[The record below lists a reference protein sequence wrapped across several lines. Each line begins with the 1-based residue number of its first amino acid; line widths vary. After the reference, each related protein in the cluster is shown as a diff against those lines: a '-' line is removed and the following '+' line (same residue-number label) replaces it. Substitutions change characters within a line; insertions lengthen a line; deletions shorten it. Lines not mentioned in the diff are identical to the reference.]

1 MKQKAWAIRGAGYG
15 LLAALMLAAGETAS
29 AIGRNAGVLCLAVV
43 GVARW
48 RRRRKRPQSGLRKM
62 EHHA

>member
-43 GVARW
+43 GVACW
-48 RRRRKRPQSGLRKM
+48 RRRRQGGGK
-62 EHHA
+62 

>member
-15 LLAALMLAAGETAS
+15 LPAALMPAARETAS
-29 AIGRNAGVLCLAVV
+29 AIGRIADVLCLTAA